1 MKRMQC
7 FTKFICPFRNLVKRT
22 EILAL
27 TSGCSKSR
35 SYSSVQEDNKI
46 SDLLDYMERLKNYEK
61 LSVPRGAGTDSED
74 GFDLGRM
81 RRFLEQLGNPHYH
94 FQAVHIAGTKGKGST
109 AAFLSN
115 ILRQGGY
122 SVGCYTSPHLLTV
135 RECISFGK
143 KGGHISAD
151 ALINLFHQTK
161 EIIDQSIELEN
172 GSLTYFEVF
181 TGLAFLAF
189 FQEKVDIAVIEA
201 GLGGA
206 RDATNVLR
214 NTELAASVITSIGE
228 EHLAALGGSLESIAV
243 AKSGIIKHGC
253 PVVIGGPFESHVEH
267 IIRDKAHSMNSP
279 VVSACDPGIKS
290 AIKCFSREDGD
301 PYQTSDI
308 RIQGRENLE
317 MFVDLP
323 DVKLRMLGNHQLQNA
338 VTATCTALCLRNQ
351 GFKISDKSI
360 RAGLEQTTLPGRNQ
374 FLTRMEAETLGVSEA
389 SILIDGAHTE
399 ASAEGL
405 SDVIRMTCPDGMFA
419 FVVAMA
425 TDKDHL
431 AFARKILTGPRPE
444 IVLLTEV
451 SIAGGKSRAT
461 PASILKDAW
470 RRTAADLC
478 LDFMDFGVIDE
489 ENNLNKLISCTPAS
503 RDNKI
508 IILASCQNLSVC
520 DSIKI
525 ADQLLKFRDRD
536 KSRLIVVTGSLHIVS
551 STLAAVS
558 KVDEMI
564 VS

>member
-1 MKRMQC
+1 MALAFSSVHRLTHFEMKRMQC

-351 GFKISDKSI
+351 
-360 RAGLEQTTLPGRNQ
+360 
-374 FLTRMEAETLGVSEA
+374 
-389 SILIDGAHTE
+389 AHTE